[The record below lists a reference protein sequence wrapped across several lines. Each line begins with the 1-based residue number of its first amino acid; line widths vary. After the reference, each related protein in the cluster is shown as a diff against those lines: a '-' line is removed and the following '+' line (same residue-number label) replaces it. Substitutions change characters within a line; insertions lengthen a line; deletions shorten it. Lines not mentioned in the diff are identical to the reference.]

1 MDLVIYAGRIGLI
14 SFILASILFATT
26 LKDRGGAGRMFAFAT
41 LALATVSTLGPL
53 LIDFIENQRILH
65 AGILL
70 AGLIGLSAVIAETK
84 FRLKFAGPIA
94 SPLATILLIFE
105 LLNGQSADIIAP
117 GTPLFLSLHVASA
130 ILGELA
136 GAISFIIAMMFI
148 WQQRALKE
156 KNIKD
161 LSNLP
166 ALDRLASGLHI
177 AVVIGFVLLSITLVT
192 GAGFAADATK
202 KFGLAKLIWAIF
214 VWVWYLLIIISR
226 NYLGKPTRTQAHWA
240 IFGFLVQFFALY
252 ALL

>member
-1 MDLVIYAGRIGLI
+1 MDMVIYAGRIGLI

-26 LKDRGGAGRMFAFAT
+26 LKDRGGLGRLFAFAM
-41 LALATVSTLGPL
+41 LAMATVSTLGPL
-53 LIDFIENQRILH
+53 LIDFIENLRVLH

-70 AGLIGLSAVIAETK
+70 AGLIGLSAMIAETK
-84 FRLKFAGPIA
+84 FRLRFAGPIA

-105 LLNGQSADIIAP
+105 LINGQSTDIIAP
-117 GTPLFLSLHVASA
+117 GTPLFLSLHIASA

-136 GAISFIIAMMFI
+136 GAISFIIALMYL

-166 ALDRLASGLHI
+166 ALDRLAFGLHLS
-177 AVVIGFVLLSITLVT
+177 VVLGFVLLSITLVT
-192 GAGFAADATK
+192 GAGFAADSTRN
-202 KFGLAKLIWAIF
+202 FGIAKLIWAIF
-214 VWVWYLLIIISR
+214 VWIWYLLIIISR
-226 NYLGKPTRTQAHWA
+226 NYLGKPTRTQAQWA
-240 IFGFLVQFFALY
+240 AFGFLVQFFALY